1 MNKNSNTY
9 VILYSAIMVIL
20 VAVGLAFTSELLKDR
35 QKANANID
43 TMKQI
48 LRSVHLEDQAAKD
61 AEAVYVA
68 TITEAYLVDTEGN
81 IIPGTE
87 GTGTN
92 DPAFQARID
101 RLLEPETKQFPV
113 FIATID
119 GEKKHIVETYGAG
132 LWGPIWGYIALNDD
146 GNTIY
151 GATMDNSGE
160 TPGLGAEIST
170 KWFQNEFT
178 NKQIFRDGEF
188 KSIAV
193 VKPGKSVSDRD
204 YVDGVSGGTITSNGV
219 QAMLYE
225 SLKLYE
231 PYLKNLQK

>member
-48 LRSVHLEDQAAKD
+48 LRSVHLEDQAADD
-61 AEAVYVA
+61 AEAVYAA
-68 TITEAYLVDTEGN
+68 TITEAYLIDREGN

-87 GTGTN
+87 GTGAN

-101 RLLEPETKQFPV
+101 RLLTADQFPV

-119 GEKKHIVETYGAG
+119 GEKKHIVEAYGAG

-151 GATMDNSGE
+151 GATMDNRGE

-170 KWFQNEFT
+170 KWFQDEFT

-219 QAMLYE
+219 QTMLYE
-225 SLKLYE
+225 SLGLYE